1 MSRKLWTQ
9 DLSTV
14 VKDIPCH
21 TKYIDFCGSRH
32 LKFSFKTCW
41 KNFPPPC
48 MISGFRSEVGENCA
62 LLGYYAASIG
72 NSLPMFKDNLS
83 FLLLGFLTLET
94 GTETWS
100 RNVAAL

>member
-1 MSRKLWTQ
+1 MSWKPWTQ
-9 DLSTV
+9 ALSTV
-14 VKDIPCH
+14 A
-21 TKYIDFCGSRH
+21 TKYMDFCGSH
-32 LKFSFKTCW
+32 HVSFSFMTRQ
-41 KNFPPPC
+41 KNFPTPC
-48 MISGFRSEVGENCA
+48 MISGFRRKIGENCA

-72 NSLPMFKDNLS
+72 NSLPTFRDNLP